1 MSYTV
6 AGLRG
11 FGDDT
16 YTGAALRGFG
26 DDTYTSAALRGMGC
40 GCSNDYYT
48 DSRGYG
54 NDTYTSAALRG
65 FGSDNDDDEMIPTKK
80 PKKKKTTAKRL
91 QKGSPEAKARMAY
104 LRSLRGKGIH
114 KGHARGHLPSREYL
128 KRHGLDKLSPKELWL
143 YLQKKGEERR
153 LNTPKIPE
161 DLVGNGLLSPF
172 KWMGKAAYKGIKYLI
187 NKKKQDKKKGGSKIA
202 EMREMLRKIPEY
214 YTPPYYKPVIYK
226 KPRQDPRTDPDI
238 LAEFKRRFKLNGKGW
253 DQEVTEAV
261 TGLNY

>member
-1 MSYTV
+1 MSYTA

-48 DSRGYG
+48 DARGAG
-54 NDTYTSAALRG
+54 NGTYTSAALRG
-65 FGSDNDDDEMIPTKK
+65 FGSDIDDDDEMNPTKR
-80 PKKKKTTAKRL
+80 PKKKKSTAKRL

-104 LRSLRGKGIH
+104 LRSLRGKGTN
-114 KGHARGHLPSREYL
+114 KRHARGLKELRYGKKTWLEEYL
-128 KRHGLDKLSPKELWL
+128 KNQIR
-143 YLQKKGEERR
+143 
-153 LNTPKIPE
+153 PKIGLISGKYPE
-161 DLVGNGLLSPF
+161 DSVGSGLFSPL

-187 NKKKQDKKKGGSKIA
+187 KKKQDKKKGGSKIS
-202 EMREMLRKIPEY
+202 EMREKLRKLMKY
-214 YTPPYYKPVIYK
+214 PPYFPNGYKPRRLTEK
-226 KPRQDPRTDPDI
+226 EI
-238 LAEFKRRFKLNGKGW
+238 LAEFKRRHELEGKGW

-261 TGLNY
+261 TGLKY

>member
-1 MSYTV
+1 MSYTT

-65 FGSDNDDDEMIPTKK
+65 FGSDIDDDEMISTKK
-80 PKKKKTTAKRL
+80 PKKKKSTAKRL

-104 LRSLRGKGIH
+104 LRSLRGKGTNKKH
-114 KGHARGHLPSREYL
+114 GKGRGLRYPESV
-128 KRHGLDKLSPKELWL
+128 KRGLEKLI
-143 YLQKKGEERR
+143 EERR
-153 LNTPKIPE
+153 LRSRKYPE
-161 DLVGNGLLSPF
+161 DSVGSGLFSPL

-202 EMREMLRKIPEY
+202 EMREKLRKMSEY
-214 YTPPYYKPVIYK
+214 YTPPYRKPVVYK
-226 KPRQDPRTDPDI
+226 HPRVREKEI
-238 LAEFKRRFKLNGKGW
+238 LDEFMRRHGLEGKGW

-261 TGLNY
+261 TGLKY

>member
-1 MSYTV
+1 MSYTT

-65 FGSDNDDDEMIPTKK
+65 FGSDIDDDEMIPTKK
-80 PKKKKTTAKRL
+80 PKKKKKSTVKRL

-104 LRSLRGKGIH
+104 LRSLRGKGTN
-114 KGHARGHLPSREYL
+114 KRHARGL
-128 KRHGLDKLSPKELWL
+128 KHDRTLWRKFFEK
-143 YLQKKGEERR
+143 QGIKKY
-153 LNTPKIPE
+153 PVAYPE
-161 DLVGNGLLSPF
+161 DLTGNGLFSPL

-202 EMREMLRKIPEY
+202 EMREQLRKVSKY
-214 YTPPYYKPVIYK
+214 PPYSPNLRPPVRKPQQLTAK
-226 KPRQDPRTDPDI
+226 EI
-238 LAEFKRRFKLNGKGW
+238 LAEFIRRHGLEGKGW

-261 TGLNY
+261 TGLKY

>member
-1 MSYTV
+1 MSYTT

-65 FGSDNDDDEMIPTKK
+65 FGSDIDDDEMISTKK
-80 PKKKKTTAKRL
+80 PKKKKSTAKRL

-114 KGHARGHLPSREYL
+114 KGHARGRKNDNTFWRKFFE
-128 KRHGLDKLSPKELWL
+128 KQGI
-143 YLQKKGEERR
+143 KKY
-153 LNTPKIPE
+153 PVAYPE
-161 DLVGNGLLSPF
+161 DLSGNGLFSPL

-202 EMREMLRKIPEY
+202 EMREKLRKMSEY
-214 YTPPYYKPVIYK
+214 YTPPYRKPFIYK
-226 KPRQDPRTDPDI
+226 HPRVREKEMLD
-238 LAEFKRRFKLNGKGW
+238 EFIRRQGLEGKGW

-261 TGLNY
+261 TGLEY